1 MAEFYKTP
9 MSGRCAIL
17 NAGKDAP
24 EIITLEELPHWKAWR
39 QGALER
45 IWDCP
50 SRLVLVGFVDD
61 PEHPG
66 QQMPMFKN
74 EVISHS
80 DAASYREIAEKI
92 ASEGRF
98 NPTTKSQ

>member
-17 NAGKDAP
+17 NVGKDAP
-24 EIITLEELPHWKAWR
+24 EIITLEELPHWRVRR

-50 SRLVLVGFVDD
+50 TRLVLVGFVND
-61 PEHPG
+61 PEHPD

-74 EVISHS
+74 EVINYS
-80 DAASYREIAEKI
+80 DVASYREVAKTMTSTINNTN
-92 ASEGRF
+92 S
-98 NPTTKSQ
+98 